1 MFKNSQDTSDTSDL
15 ETKLKEQFDIS
26 VFEVWSSILY
36 YFVFLKIRSMLF
48 PQWALDKWLLD
59 NKYLFSVI

>member
-15 ETKLKEQFDIS
+15 ETKLKEQFDNS

-36 YFVFLKIRSMLF
+36 YFVFLKKS
-48 PQWALDKWLLD
+48 PT
-59 NKYLFSVI
+59 